1 MMQPPTIEDIRAAA
15 ERIQGSVIR
24 TPMLVSRTLSEI
36 LGAEVWL
43 KFENLQFTAAYKE
56 RGALNKLLQLSP
68 EERARG
74 VIAASA
80 GNHAQAVAYHAKRLG
95 IPATIVMPETTPTV
109 KVTQTA
115 GHGATVVLYGKIVD
129 DAFAK
134 ARELALENGY
144 VFIHA
149 FDDPQIIAGAGTV
162 GLEMLEDSPDLDTII
177 VPIGGGGLMS
187 GVSIAARSVKPD
199 IELIG
204 VEAELYT
211 SMKCA
216 IQNCQMP
223 LGGDT
228 LAEGIA
234 VKQPGELTSR
244 ILGEYAND
252 VVLVSERDLERAVSM
267 LVGIEKTVVEGAG
280 AAGLAAML
288 SEPERYK
295 GKKVAT
301 LLCGGNI
308 DTHLLANV
316 LVRDLV
322 RQGRIARLHVAAHD
336 QPGALAAITA
346 KVYEAGV
353 NVIEVNHSR
362 IFTQLPAKDTMIEV
376 ECEARDPESI
386 DDVVK
391 RLEAAGFRVER
402 AQLDLSSH
410 YSCLLAGQCLDSIE
424 IDVTKPFSSA
434 FTSRINGCVTIWRR
448 FG

>member
-1 MMQPPTIEDIRAAA
+1 MLQTSTLQPPTIDDIRAAA
-15 ERIQGSVIR
+15 ERIKGAVIR

-36 LGAEVWL
+36 IGAEVWL

-56 RGALNKLLQLSP
+56 RGALNKLLQLSD

-95 IPATIVMPETTPTV
+95 IPATIVMPESTPTV

-115 GHGATVVLYGKIVD
+115 GHGATVVLFGKIVD
-129 DAFAK
+129 DAFAR

-144 VFIHA
+144 VFVHA
-149 FDDPQIIAGAGTV
+149 FDDPQIIAGAGTLGV
-162 GLEMLEDSPDLDTII
+162 EMLEDAPDLDTIVI
-177 VPIGGGGLMS
+177 PIGGGGLMS
-187 GVSIAARSVKPD
+187 GIAIAARAIKPD

-204 VEAELYT
+204 VEAELYP

-216 IQNCQMP
+216 IQHCQMP

-244 ILGEYAND
+244 ILSDLAND
-252 VVLVSERDLERAVSM
+252 VVLVPERELERAVAM
-267 LVGIEKTVVEGAG
+267 LAGIEKTVVEGAG
-280 AAGLAAML
+280 AAGLAAMIADKD
-288 SEPERYK
+288 RFA

-301 LLCGGNI
+301 ILCGGNI

-322 RQGRIARLHVAAHD
+322 RQGRIARLRVAAHD

-353 NVIEVNHSR
+353 NVIDIRHSR
-362 IFTQLPAKDTMIEV
+362 IFTRLPAKDTMIEV
-376 ECEARDPESI
+376 ECEARDAASI
-386 DDVVK
+386 DDVVG
-391 RLEAAGFRVER
+391 RLEAVGFQVER
-402 AQLDLSSH
+402 AFLD
-410 YSCLLAGQCLDSIE
+410 
-424 IDVTKPFSSA
+424 
-434 FTSRINGCVTIWRR
+434 
-448 FG
+448 

>member
-1 MMQPPTIEDIRAAA
+1 MLQSTSLQPPTIEDIRAAA
-15 ERIQGSVIR
+15 ERIRGSVIR

-36 LGAEVWL
+36 IGAEVWL

-95 IPATIVMPETTPTV
+95 IPATIVMPESTPTV

-115 GHGATVVLYGKIVD
+115 GHGATVVLHGDMFD
-129 DAFAK
+129 DAYAK
-134 ARELALENGY
+134 ARELALEQGY
-144 VFIHA
+144 VFVHP
-149 FDDPQIIAGAGTV
+149 FDDPQIVAGAGTV
-162 GLEMLEDSPDLDTII
+162 ALEMLEDAPDLDTIV

-187 GVSIAARSVKPD
+187 GVAIASRAIKPD

-204 VEAELYT
+204 VEAELYP

-216 IQNCQMP
+216 IEGCHMP

-244 ILGEYAND
+244 ILRDYGVGVA
-252 VVLVSERDLERAVSM
+252 LVSERDLERAVAM

-280 AAGLAAML
+280 AAGLAAMIGD
-288 SEPERYK
+288 RARFQ

-336 QPGALAAITA
+336 QPGALAAITR

-353 NVIEVNHSR
+353 NVIEINHSR
-362 IFTQLPAKDTMIEV
+362 IFTRLPAKDTMIEV

-386 DDVVK
+386 DDVVA

-402 AQLDLSSH
+402 ASLD
-410 YSCLLAGQCLDSIE
+410 
-424 IDVTKPFSSA
+424 
-434 FTSRINGCVTIWRR
+434 
-448 FG
+448 

>member
-1 MMQPPTIEDIRAAA
+1 MLEPPTIDDIRAAA
-15 ERIQGSVIR
+15 KRIEGAVVR
-24 TPMLVSRTLSEI
+24 TPMLVSKTLSQI
-36 LGAEVWL
+36 VGAEVWL

-56 RGALNKLLQLSP
+56 RGALNKLLQLTP

-95 IPATIVMPETTPTV
+95 IPATIVMPANTPTV
-109 KVTQTA
+109 KITQTA
-115 GHGATVVLYGKIVD
+115 GHGAEVVLHGDMFD
-129 DAFAK
+129 DAFAH
-134 ARELALENGY
+134 ARELALEKGY
-144 VFIHA
+144 VFVHP

-162 GLEMLEDSPDLDTII
+162 ALEMLEDAPDLDAIV

-187 GVSIAARSVKPD
+187 GVSIASRALKPD

-204 VEAELYT
+204 VEAELYP

-216 IQNCQMP
+216 IQDCHLP

-244 ILGEYAND
+244 ILKDYAND
-252 VVLVSERDLERAVSM
+252 VVLVPERDLERAVAM

-288 SEPERYK
+288 AEPDRFR

-301 LLCGGNI
+301 ILCGGNI

-322 RQGRIARLHVAAHD
+322 REGRIARLRVAVQD
-336 QPGALAAITA
+336 QPGALAAITRQ
-346 KVYEAGV
+346 VYEAGA
-353 NVIEVNHSR
+353 NVIEIRHSR
-362 IFTQLPAKDTMIEV
+362 IFNALPAKDTVIEV
-376 ECEARDPESI
+376 ECEARDSQTI
-386 DDVVK
+386 DDVVAQ
-391 RLEAAGFRVER
+391 LERAGFRVER
-402 AQLDLSSH
+402 AELD
-410 YSCLLAGQCLDSIE
+410 
-424 IDVTKPFSSA
+424 
-434 FTSRINGCVTIWRR
+434 
-448 FG
+448 

>member
-1 MMQPPTIEDIRAAA
+1 MLAPPTIDDIRAATK
-15 ERIQGSVIR
+15 RIEGNVVR

-36 LGAEVWL
+36 IGAEVWL

-56 RGALNKLLQLSP
+56 RGALNKLLQLTP

-95 IPATIVMPETTPTV
+95 IPAVIVMPESTPTV

-115 GHGATVVLYGKIVD
+115 GHGAQVVLYGKIVD
-129 DAFAK
+129 DAFAR

-144 VFIHA
+144 VFVHA

-162 GLEMLEDSPDLDTII
+162 GLEMLEDAQDLDTII

-187 GVSIAARSVKPD
+187 GVSIAARAVKPD

-204 VEAELYT
+204 VEAELYP

-216 IQNCQMP
+216 IQHCQMP

-244 ILGEYAND
+244 ILAEYAND
-252 VVLVSERDLERAVSM
+252 VVLASERDLERAVAM

-288 SEPERYK
+288 AEPGRYK

-353 NVIEVNHSR
+353 NVLEINHSR
-362 IFTQLPAKDTMIEV
+362 IFTSLPAKDTMIEV
-376 ECEARDPESI
+376 ECEARDPQSI
-386 DDVVK
+386 DDVVA

-402 AQLDLSSH
+402 ALLD
-410 YSCLLAGQCLDSIE
+410 
-424 IDVTKPFSSA
+424 
-434 FTSRINGCVTIWRR
+434 
-448 FG
+448 

>member
-1 MMQPPTIEDIRAAA
+1 MLPPTIDDIRAAA
-15 ERIQGSVIR
+15 KRIDGAVIR
-24 TPMLVSRTLSEI
+24 TPMLVSKTLSEI
-36 LGAEVWL
+36 IGAEVWL

-95 IPATIVMPETTPTV
+95 IPATIVMPESTPTV

-115 GHGATVVLYGKIVD
+115 GFGATVVLYGDMFD
-129 DAFAK
+129 DAYAK
-134 ARELALENGY
+134 ARELALEKGY
-144 VFIHA
+144 VFVHP
-149 FDDPQIIAGAGTV
+149 FDDPQIVAGAGTV
-162 GLEMLEDSPDLDTII
+162 ALEMLEDAPDLDTIV

-187 GVSIAARSVKPD
+187 GVSIASRAIKPD

-204 VEAELYT
+204 VEAELYP

-216 IQNCQMP
+216 IEGCQMP

-244 ILGEYAND
+244 ILKDNGVGVA
-252 VVLVSERDLERAVSM
+252 LVSERDLERAVAM

-288 SEPERYK
+288 SERERYK

-336 QPGALAAITA
+336 QPGALAAITS

-353 NVIEVNHSR
+353 NVIEINHSR
-362 IFTQLPAKDTMIEV
+362 IFTRLPAKDTMIEV

-386 DDVVK
+386 DDVVT

-402 AQLDLSSH
+402 ASLD
-410 YSCLLAGQCLDSIE
+410 
-424 IDVTKPFSSA
+424 
-434 FTSRINGCVTIWRR
+434 
-448 FG
+448 

>member
-1 MMQPPTIEDIRAAA
+1 MLQTSSLQPPTIDDIRAAA
-15 ERIQGSVIR
+15 KRIDGAVIR
-24 TPMLVSRTLSEI
+24 TPMLASRTLSEVI
-36 LGAEVWL
+36 GAEVWL

-56 RGALNKLLQLSP
+56 RGALNKLLQLSA

-95 IPATIVMPETTPTV
+95 IPTTIVMPESPPTG
-109 KVTQTA
+109 KVTQTK
-115 GHGATVVLYGKIVD
+115 GFGATVVLHGDMFD
-129 DAFAK
+129 DAYAH
-134 ARELALENGY
+134 ARELALEKGY
-144 VFIHA
+144 VFVHP
-149 FDDPQIIAGAGTV
+149 FDDAQVIAGAGTV
-162 GLEMLEDSPDLDTII
+162 AVEMLEDAPDLDTFV

-187 GVSIAARSVKPD
+187 GVAIAARALKPD

-204 VEAELYT
+204 VEAELYP

-216 IQNCQMP
+216 IEGSHLP

-228 LAEGIA
+228 LDEGIA

-244 ILGEYAND
+244 ILRDLAND
-252 VVLVSERDLERAVSM
+252 VVLVSERDLERSVSM

-288 SEPERYK
+288 AQPERFK

-353 NVIEVNHSR
+353 NVLEIHHSR
-362 IFTQLPAKDTMIEV
+362 IFTSLPAKDTMIEV
-376 ECEARDPESI
+376 ECEARDPQSM
-386 DDVVK
+386 DDVVA
-391 RLEAAGFRVER
+391 RLEAAGFQVER
-402 AQLDLSSH
+402 ASLD
-410 YSCLLAGQCLDSIE
+410 
-424 IDVTKPFSSA
+424 
-434 FTSRINGCVTIWRR
+434 
-448 FG
+448 

>member
-1 MMQPPTIEDIRAAA
+1 MEPPTIDEIRAAA
-15 ERIQGSVIR
+15 ERIKGAVIR

-36 LGAEVWL
+36 IGAEVWL

-56 RGALNKLLQLSP
+56 RGALNKLLQLTP

-95 IPATIVMPETTPTV
+95 IPAVIVMPEPTPTV

-115 GHGATVVLYGKIVD
+115 GHGATVVLHGDMFD
-129 DAFAK
+129 DAYAK
-134 ARELALENGY
+134 ARELTLEKGY
-144 VFIHA
+144 VFVHP
-149 FDDPQIIAGAGTV
+149 FDDPDVIAGAGTL
-162 GLEMLEDSPDLDTII
+162 GIEMIEDAPDLDMIV

-187 GVSIAARSVKPD
+187 GVALACHALKPG

-204 VEAELYT
+204 VEAELYP

-216 IQNCQMP
+216 IEDCFLP

-234 VKQPGELTSR
+234 VKQPGELTRR
-244 ILGEYAND
+244 ILKELASE
-252 VVLVSERDLERAVSM
+252 VMLVPERDLERAVSM

-288 SEPERYK
+288 SQPERFR

-301 LLCGGNI
+301 ILCGGNI

-336 QPGALAAITA
+336 QPGALAAITS

-353 NVIEVNHSR
+353 NVIEINHSR
-362 IFTQLPAKDTMIEV
+362 IFTRLPAKDTMIEV
-376 ECEARDPESI
+376 ECEAKDAKAI
-386 DDVVK
+386 DDVVA

-402 AQLDLSSH
+402 ASLD
-410 YSCLLAGQCLDSIE
+410 
-424 IDVTKPFSSA
+424 
-434 FTSRINGCVTIWRR
+434 
-448 FG
+448 

>member
-1 MMQPPTIEDIRAAA
+1 MLQPSSMQPPTIDDIRAAA
-15 ERIQGSVIR
+15 ERIRGAVIR

-36 LGAEVWL
+36 IGAEVWL

-56 RGALNKLLQLSP
+56 RGALNKLIQLSAD
-68 EERARG
+68 ERARG

-95 IPATIVMPETTPTV
+95 IPPIIVMPQSTPTV

-115 GHGATVVLYGKIVD
+115 GHGATVVLHGDMFD
-129 DAFAK
+129 DAYAR
-134 ARELALENGY
+134 ARELSLENGY
-144 VFIHA
+144 VFVHA

-162 GLEMLEDSPDLDTII
+162 ALEMLEDAPELDTIV

-187 GVSIAARSVKPD
+187 GVSIAARSVSPD

-204 VEAELYT
+204 VEAELYP

-216 IQNCQMP
+216 IQHCNMP

-244 ILGEYAND
+244 ILAEYAND
-252 VVLVSERDLERAVSM
+252 VVLVSELNLERAVAM

-288 SEPERYK
+288 AEPERYK

-336 QPGALAAITA
+336 QPGALAAITS

-353 NVIEVNHSR
+353 NVLEIHHSR
-362 IFTQLPAKDTMIEV
+362 IFTSLPAKDTMIEV
-376 ECEARDPESI
+376 ECEARDPQSI
-386 DDVVK
+386 DDVVA

-402 AQLDLSSH
+402 ASLD
-410 YSCLLAGQCLDSIE
+410 
-424 IDVTKPFSSA
+424 
-434 FTSRINGCVTIWRR
+434 
-448 FG
+448 

>member
-1 MMQPPTIEDIRAAA
+1 MLQASSLQPPTIDDIRAAA
-15 ERIQGSVIR
+15 QRIEGAVIK
-24 TPMLVSRTLSEI
+24 TPMLVSRTLSDVI
-36 LGAEVWL
+36 GAEIWL

-68 EERARG
+68 EERAQG

-80 GNHAQAVAYHAKRLG
+80 GNHAQAVAYHARRLG
-95 IPATIVMPETTPTV
+95 IPATIVMPESTPTV

-115 GHGATVVLYGKIVD
+115 GHGAKVVLYGKFVD
-129 DAFAK
+129 DAFAR

-144 VFIHA
+144 VFVHA
-149 FDDPQIIAGAGTV
+149 FDDPQVIAGAGTLA
-162 GLEMLEDSPDLDTII
+162 LEMLEDAPDLDTIV

-187 GVSIAARSVKPD
+187 GISIAARALKPQ

-204 VEAELYT
+204 VEAELYP

-216 IQNCQMP
+216 IEGCRMP

-244 ILGEYAND
+244 ILKEYAND
-252 VVLVSERDLERAVSM
+252 VVLTSERDLERAVAM
-267 LVGIEKTVVEGAG
+267 LVGVEKTVVEGAG
-280 AAGLAAML
+280 AAGVAAML
-288 SEPERYK
+288 ADPERYR

-301 LLCGGNI
+301 VLCGGNI

-322 RQGRIARLHVAAHD
+322 RQGRMARLHINAHD
-336 QPGALAAITA
+336 QPGALAGIAAILSA
-346 KVYEAGV
+346 GGV
-353 NVIEVNHSR
+353 NIVEINHSR
-362 IFTQLPAKDTMIEV
+362 IFTKLPAKDTLIEV
-376 ECEARDPESI
+376 VCEARDPKAV
-386 DDVVK
+386 DDVVA

-402 AQLDLSSH
+402 ASLD
-410 YSCLLAGQCLDSIE
+410 
-424 IDVTKPFSSA
+424 
-434 FTSRINGCVTIWRR
+434 
-448 FG
+448 

>member
-1 MMQPPTIEDIRAAA
+1 MLQTVSMQPPTIDDIRTAAQ
-15 ERIQGSVIR
+15 RIEGAVIR

-36 LGAEVWL
+36 IGAEVWL

-56 RGALNKLLQLSP
+56 RGALNKLLQLTP

-95 IPATIVMPETTPTV
+95 IPATIVMPESTPTV

-115 GHGATVVLYGKIVD
+115 GHGATVVLFGKIVD
-129 DAFAK
+129 DAFAR

-144 VFIHA
+144 VFVHA
-149 FDDPQIIAGAGTV
+149 FDDPQIIAGAGTI
-162 GLEMLEDSPDLDTII
+162 GLEMLEDAPDLDTIV

-187 GVSIAARSVKPD
+187 GVSIAARAVKPD

-204 VEAELYT
+204 VEAELYP

-216 IQNCQMP
+216 IQHCQMP

-244 ILGEYAND
+244 ILAEYAND
-252 VVLVSERDLERAVSM
+252 VALVSERALERAVAM

-280 AAGLAAML
+280 AAGLAAMIA
-288 SEPERYK
+288 EPERYR

-322 RQGRIARLHVAAHD
+322 RQGRIARLQVAAHD

-353 NVIEVNHSR
+353 NVIEINHSR
-362 IFTQLPAKDTMIEV
+362 IFTRLPAKDTMIEV
-376 ECEARDPESI
+376 ECEARDPESM
-386 DDVVK
+386 DDVVS

-402 AQLDLSSH
+402 ASLD
-410 YSCLLAGQCLDSIE
+410 
-424 IDVTKPFSSA
+424 
-434 FTSRINGCVTIWRR
+434 
-448 FG
+448 

>member
-1 MMQPPTIEDIRAAA
+1 MLAPPTIDDIRAATK
-15 ERIQGSVIR
+15 RIEGAVIR
-24 TPMLVSRTLSEI
+24 TPMLVSRTLSEAI
-36 LGAEVWL
+36 GAEVWL

-56 RGALNKLLQLSP
+56 RGALNKLLQLTA

-95 IPATIVMPETTPTV
+95 IPATIVMPESTPTV

-115 GHGATVVLYGKIVD
+115 GHGAAVVLYGKIVD
-129 DAFAK
+129 DAFAR

-162 GLEMLEDSPDLDTII
+162 GLEMLEDAPDLDTIV

-187 GVSIAARSVKPD
+187 GVSIAARAVKPD

-204 VEAELYT
+204 VEAELYP

-216 IQNCQMP
+216 IQHCQMP

-244 ILGEYAND
+244 ILAEYADD
-252 VVLVSERDLERAVSM
+252 VMLVSERNLERAVAM

-288 SEPERYK
+288 SDRERFK

-322 RQGRIARLHVAAHD
+322 RQGRIARLNVAAHD

-346 KVYEAGV
+346 KVFEAGV
-353 NVIEVNHSR
+353 NVLEIHHSR
-362 IFTQLPAKDTMIEV
+362 IFTSLPAKDTMIEV
-376 ECEARDPESI
+376 ECEARDPQAIE
-386 DDVVK
+386 DVVA
-391 RLEAAGFRVER
+391 RLEAAGFRVDR
-402 AQLDLSSH
+402 ASLD
-410 YSCLLAGQCLDSIE
+410 
-424 IDVTKPFSSA
+424 
-434 FTSRINGCVTIWRR
+434 
-448 FG
+448 

>member
-1 MMQPPTIEDIRAAA
+1 
-15 ERIQGSVIR
+15 
-24 TPMLVSRTLSEI
+24 MLVSRTLSEI
-36 LGAEVWL
+36 IGAEVWL

-56 RGALNKLLQLSP
+56 RGALNKLLQLTP

-95 IPATIVMPETTPTV
+95 IPATIVMPATTPTV

-115 GHGATVVLYGKIVD
+115 GHGATVVLHGAMFD
-129 DAFAK
+129 DAYAR

-144 VFIHA
+144 VFVHP

-162 GLEMLEDSPDLDTII
+162 ALEMLDEAPDLDMFVI
-177 VPIGGGGLMS
+177 PIGGGGLMS
-187 GVSIAARSVKPD
+187 GVSIASRAIKPD

-204 VEAELYT
+204 VEAELYP

-216 IQNCQMP
+216 IQDCRMP

-244 ILGEYAND
+244 ILREHAND
-252 VVLVSERDLERAVSM
+252 VVLVSERDLERAVAM

-288 SEPERYK
+288 AEPERYK

-301 LLCGGNI
+301 ILCGGNI

-322 RQGRIARLHVAAHD
+322 RQGRIARLRVAAHD
-336 QPGALAAITA
+336 QPGALAAITRQ
-346 KVYEAGV
+346 VFEAGA
-353 NVIEVNHSR
+353 NIIEVKHSR
-362 IFTQLPAKDTMIEV
+362 IFTRLPAKDTVIEV
-376 ECEARDPESI
+376 ECEARDPETI
-386 DDVVK
+386 DDVVV
-391 RLEAAGFRVER
+391 RLERAGFSVER
-402 AQLDLSSH
+402 VQLD
-410 YSCLLAGQCLDSIE
+410 
-424 IDVTKPFSSA
+424 
-434 FTSRINGCVTIWRR
+434 
-448 FG
+448 

>member
-1 MMQPPTIEDIRAAA
+1 MLQPPTIEDIRAAA
-15 ERIQGSVIR
+15 ARIEGAVIR
-24 TPMLVSRTLSEI
+24 TPMLVSRTLSHFV
-36 LGAEVWL
+36 GAEVWL

-56 RGALNKLLQLSP
+56 RGALNKLLQLSA

-95 IPATIVMPETTPTV
+95 IPATIVMPESTPTV

-115 GHGATVVLYGKIVD
+115 GHGATVVLYGQIVD
-129 DAFAK
+129 DAFGK
-134 ARELALENGY
+134 ARELAIENGY
-144 VFIHA
+144 VFIHP

-162 GLEMLEDSPDLDTII
+162 GLEMLEDAPDLDTII

-187 GVSIAARSVKPD
+187 GVSIAARAVKPD

-204 VEAELYT
+204 VEAELYP

-216 IQNCQMP
+216 IQHCQMP

-234 VKQPGELTSR
+234 VKQPGELTAR
-244 ILGEYAND
+244 ILKDYAND
-252 VVLVSERDLERAVSM
+252 VVLVSERDLERAVAM

-288 SEPERYK
+288 AEPERYR

-353 NVIEVNHSR
+353 NVIEINHSR
-362 IFTQLPAKDTMIEV
+362 IFTRLPAKDTMIEV
-376 ECEARDPESI
+376 ECEARDPQAI
-386 DDVVK
+386 DDVVG

-402 AQLDLSSH
+402 ASLD
-410 YSCLLAGQCLDSIE
+410 
-424 IDVTKPFSSA
+424 
-434 FTSRINGCVTIWRR
+434 
-448 FG
+448 

>member
-1 MMQPPTIEDIRAAA
+1 MMQPPTIDDIRAAA
-15 ERIQGSVIR
+15 ERIKGAVIR

-36 LGAEVWL
+36 IGAEVWL

-56 RGALNKLLQLSP
+56 RGALNKLIQLSP
-68 EERARG
+68 EERQRG

-95 IPATIVMPETTPTV
+95 IPAVIVMPESTPTV

-115 GHGATVVLYGKIVD
+115 GHGAEVVLHGDMFD
-129 DAFAK
+129 DAYAK
-134 ARELALENGY
+134 ARELALEKGY
-144 VFIHA
+144 VFVHP
-149 FDDPQIIAGAGTV
+149 FDDPKIIAGAGTTA
-162 GLEMLEDSPDLDTII
+162 LEMLEAAPDLDTIV

-187 GVSIAARSVKPD
+187 GVSIASRAIKPD

-204 VEAELYT
+204 VEAELYP

-216 IQNCQMP
+216 IEDCHMP

-244 ILGEYAND
+244 ILKDNKVSVA
-252 VVLVSERDLERAVSM
+252 LVSERDLERAVAM

-288 SEPERYK
+288 ADRERFR
-295 GKKVAT
+295 GRKVAT
-301 LLCGGNI
+301 ILCGGNI

-322 RQGRIARLHVAAHD
+322 REGRIARLHVAAHD

-353 NVIEVNHSR
+353 NVIEINHSR
-362 IFTQLPAKDTMIEV
+362 IFTRLPAKDTMIEV
-376 ECEARDPESI
+376 ECEAKDPQSI
-386 DDVVK
+386 DDVVA

-402 AQLDLSSH
+402 AQLD
-410 YSCLLAGQCLDSIE
+410 
-424 IDVTKPFSSA
+424 
-434 FTSRINGCVTIWRR
+434 
-448 FG
+448 

>member
-1 MMQPPTIEDIRAAA
+1 MLAPPTIDDIRAATK
-15 ERIQGSVIR
+15 RIEGAVIR
-24 TPMLVSRTLSEI
+24 TPMLVSRTLSEAI
-36 LGAEVWL
+36 GAEVWL

-56 RGALNKLLQLSP
+56 RGALNKLLQLTP

-95 IPATIVMPETTPTV
+95 IPAVIVMPESTPTV
-109 KVTQTA
+109 KVTQTE
-115 GHGATVVLYGKIVD
+115 GHGAKVVLFGNIVD
-129 DAFAK
+129 DAFGR

-162 GLEMLEDSPDLDTII
+162 GLEMIEDAPDLDTII

-187 GVSIAARSVKPD
+187 GVSIAARAVKPD

-204 VEAELYT
+204 VEAELYP

-216 IQNCQMP
+216 IQHCQMP

-244 ILGEYAND
+244 ILAEYAND
-252 VVLVSERDLERAVSM
+252 VVLVSERNLERAVAM

-353 NVIEVNHSR
+353 NVLEIHHSR
-362 IFTQLPAKDTMIEV
+362 IFTSLPAKDTMIEV
-376 ECEARDPESI
+376 ECEARDPQSM
-386 DDVVK
+386 DDVVA
-391 RLEAAGFRVER
+391 RLEAAGFHVER
-402 AQLDLSSH
+402 ASLD
-410 YSCLLAGQCLDSIE
+410 
-424 IDVTKPFSSA
+424 
-434 FTSRINGCVTIWRR
+434 
-448 FG
+448 

>member
-1 MMQPPTIEDIRAAA
+1 VLKTTSLQPPTIDDIRTAR
-15 ERIQGSVIR
+15 ERIDGNVVR
-24 TPMLVSRTLSEI
+24 TPMLVSQTLSEI
-36 LGAEVWL
+36 IGAEIWL

-56 RGALNKLLQLSP
+56 RGALNKLLQLTP

-95 IPATIVMPETTPTV
+95 IPAVIVMPEPTPTV

-115 GHGATVVLYGKIVD
+115 GHGAQVVLYGQIVD

-134 ARELALENGY
+134 ARELALEKGY

-162 GLEMLEDSPDLDTII
+162 GLEMLEDAPDLDTIV

-187 GVSIAARSVKPD
+187 GIAIAARAVKPD

-204 VEAELYT
+204 VEAELYP

-216 IQNCQMP
+216 IQGCNMQ

-244 ILGEYAND
+244 ILRELAND
-252 VVLVSERDLERAVSM
+252 VVLVPERDLERAVAM

-280 AAGLAAML
+280 AAGLAAIL
-288 SEPERYK
+288 SDTARYK

-322 RQGRIARLHVAAHD
+322 RQGRIARLRVAAED
-336 QPGALAAITA
+336 RPGALAAITA
-346 KVYEAGV
+346 KFHEAGV
-353 NVIEVNHSR
+353 NIIEINHSR
-362 IFTQLPAKDTMIEV
+362 IFSRLPAKDTVIEV
-376 ECEARDPESI
+376 ECEAKDAQAI
-386 DDVVK
+386 DDVVA
-391 RLEAAGFRVER
+391 RLEGAGFTVER
-402 AQLDLSSH
+402 ASLD
-410 YSCLLAGQCLDSIE
+410 
-424 IDVTKPFSSA
+424 
-434 FTSRINGCVTIWRR
+434 
-448 FG
+448 

>member
-1 MMQPPTIEDIRAAA
+1 MSEPPTIDDIRAAA
-15 ERIQGSVIR
+15 RRIEGAVIR
-24 TPMLVSRTLSEI
+24 SPMLVSRTLSEI
-36 LGAEVWL
+36 IGAEVWL

-56 RGALNKLLQLSP
+56 RGALNKLLQLTD

-80 GNHAQAVAYHAKRLG
+80 GNHSQAVAYHAKRLG
-95 IPATIVMPETTPTV
+95 IPATIVMPANTPV
-109 KVTQTA
+109 MKVTQTE
-115 GHGATVVLYGKIVD
+115 GHGATVVLHGDMFD
-129 DAFAK
+129 DAYAK

-144 VFIHA
+144 VFVHP
-149 FDDPQIIAGAGTV
+149 FDDPKIIAGAGTV
-162 GLEMLEDSPDLDTII
+162 ALEMLEDAPALDTIVI
-177 VPIGGGGLMS
+177 PIGGGGLMS
-187 GVSIAARSVKPD
+187 GVSIAARALKPE

-204 VEAELYT
+204 VEAELYP

-216 IQNCQMP
+216 IEGCHLP

-244 ILGEYAND
+244 ILKDLVNE
-252 VVLVSERDLERAVSM
+252 VVLVPERDLERAVAM

-288 SEPERYK
+288 ADPVRFR

-301 LLCGGNI
+301 ILCGGNI

-322 RQGRIARLHVAAHD
+322 RQGRVARLRVAVQD

-346 KVYEAGV
+346 KVYEAGA
-353 NVIEVNHSR
+353 NIIEVKHSR
-362 IFTQLPAKDTMIEV
+362 IFTRLPAKDTVIEV
-376 ECEARDPESI
+376 ECEARDPQAIE
-386 DDVVK
+386 DVVA
-391 RLEAAGFRVER
+391 RLEAAGFKVER
-402 AQLDLSSH
+402 ALLD
-410 YSCLLAGQCLDSIE
+410 
-424 IDVTKPFSSA
+424 
-434 FTSRINGCVTIWRR
+434 
-448 FG
+448 

>member
-1 MMQPPTIEDIRAAA
+1 MIEAPTIDDIRAAA
-15 ERIQGSVIR
+15 ERIHGAVIR

-36 LGAEVWL
+36 IGAEVWL

-68 EERARG
+68 DERSRG

-95 IPATIVMPETTPTV
+95 IPAVIVMPEPTPTV

-115 GHGATVVLYGKIVD
+115 GHGAEVVLHGDMFD
-129 DAFAK
+129 DAYAK
-134 ARELALENGY
+134 ARELALEKGY
-144 VFIHA
+144 VFVHP

-162 GLEMLEDSPDLDTII
+162 ALEMLQDAPNLDTIV
-177 VPIGGGGLMS
+177 VPVGGGGLMS
-187 GVSIAARSVKPD
+187 GISIASRALKPA

-204 VEAELYT
+204 VEAELYP

-216 IQNCQMP
+216 LEGCRMA

-244 ILGEYAND
+244 ILKELAD
-252 VVLVSERDLERAVSM
+252 EVVLVPERDLERAVAM

-288 SEPERYK
+288 ADPQRFQ
-295 GKKVAT
+295 GKTVAT

-322 RQGRIARLHVAAHD
+322 RQGRIARLRIAAQD
-336 QPGALAAITA
+336 QPGALAAITR
-346 KVYEAGV
+346 KVFEAGA
-353 NVIEVNHSR
+353 NIIEINHSR
-362 IFTQLPAKDTMIEV
+362 IFTRLPAKDTMIEV
-376 ECEARDPESI
+376 ECEARDPQTI
-386 DDVVK
+386 DDVEA

-402 AQLDLSSH
+402 ASLD
-410 YSCLLAGQCLDSIE
+410 
-424 IDVTKPFSSA
+424 
-434 FTSRINGCVTIWRR
+434 
-448 FG
+448 

>member
-1 MMQPPTIEDIRAAA
+1 MLQTASMQPPNIDDIRAAA
-15 ERIQGSVIR
+15 KRIEGAVIR

-36 LGAEVWL
+36 IGAEVWL

-56 RGALNKLLQLSP
+56 RGALNKLLQLTP

-74 VIAASA
+74 VVAASA

-95 IPATIVMPETTPTV
+95 IPATIVMPESTPTV

-115 GHGATVVLYGKIVD
+115 GHGATVVLYGNIVD
-129 DAFAK
+129 DAFAR

-162 GLEMLEDSPDLDTII
+162 GLEMLEDAPDLDTIV

-187 GVSIAARSVKPD
+187 GVSIASRAVEPD

-204 VEAELYT
+204 VEAELYP

-216 IQNCQMP
+216 IQDCQMP

-234 VKQPGELTSR
+234 VKHPGELTSR
-244 ILGEYAND
+244 ILAELAND
-252 VVLVSERDLERAVSM
+252 VVLVSERDLERAVAM

-288 SEPERYK
+288 SDRDRFK

-322 RQGRIARLHVAAHD
+322 RQGRIARLQVAAHD
-336 QPGALAAITA
+336 QPGALAAITR
-346 KVYEAGV
+346 KVFEAGV
-353 NVIEVNHSR
+353 NVLEIHHSR
-362 IFTQLPAKDTMIEV
+362 IFTSLPAKDTMIEV
-376 ECEARDPESI
+376 ECEARDPQAIE
-386 DDVVK
+386 DVVA
-391 RLEAAGFRVER
+391 RLEAAGFRVDR
-402 AQLDLSSH
+402 ASLD
-410 YSCLLAGQCLDSIE
+410 
-424 IDVTKPFSSA
+424 
-434 FTSRINGCVTIWRR
+434 
-448 FG
+448 

>member
-1 MMQPPTIEDIRAAA
+1 MLQTTSLQPPTIDDIRGAR
-15 ERIQGSVIR
+15 ERIDGQVVR
-24 TPMLVSRTLSEI
+24 TPMLISRTLSEVI
-36 LGAEVWL
+36 GAEIWL

-56 RGALNKLLQLSP
+56 RGALNKLLQLSA

-95 IPATIVMPETTPTV
+95 IPATIVMPESTPTV

-115 GHGATVVLYGKIVD
+115 GHGAKVVLYGNIVD
-129 DAFAK
+129 DAFTR

-149 FDDPQIIAGAGTV
+149 FDDPMIIAGAGTV
-162 GLEMLEDSPDLDTII
+162 GVEMMEDAPDLDTIV

-187 GVSIAARSVKPD
+187 GVAIAARAMKPD

-204 VEAELYT
+204 VEAELYP
-211 SMKCA
+211 SMKCE
-216 IQNCQMP
+216 IQGCNMK

-234 VKQPGELTSR
+234 VKQPGQLTSR
-244 ILGEYAND
+244 ILRELADD
-252 VVLVSERDLERAVSM
+252 VVLVPERDLERAVAM

-280 AAGLAAML
+280 AAGLAAIL
-288 SEPERYK
+288 SDTQRYK

-353 NVIEVNHSR
+353 NVIEINHSR
-362 IFTQLPAKDTMIEV
+362 IFTRLPAKDTMIEV
-376 ECEARDPESI
+376 ECEARDAGAI
-386 DDVVK
+386 DDVVA

-402 AQLDLSSH
+402 ALLD
-410 YSCLLAGQCLDSIE
+410 
-424 IDVTKPFSSA
+424 
-434 FTSRINGCVTIWRR
+434 
-448 FG
+448 